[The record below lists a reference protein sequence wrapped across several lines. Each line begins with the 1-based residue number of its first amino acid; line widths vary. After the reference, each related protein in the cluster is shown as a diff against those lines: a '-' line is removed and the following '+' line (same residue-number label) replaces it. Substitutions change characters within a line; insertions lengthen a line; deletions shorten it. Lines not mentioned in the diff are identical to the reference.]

1 MNNSYFSKVSKAKS
15 LKEKMFI
22 VRNSINYRKHLF
34 WVKRKDI
41 KEILMEDIA
50 YKKLRK
56 KYSWVLDSE
65 KNRKL
70 DESIPG
76 DKIWV
81 CWFQGI
87 ENAPLLVKTCV
98 QRMEEVFGRNKIIII
113 TENNYSEYVE
123 LPEHIIDKWKKG
135 IIGYAHFSDILRVW
149 LLAQYG
155 GTWIDST
162 VMILSKGI
170 PDYFMNEEL
179 FVFSNM
185 KRNSVIN
192 ISNWFITAYSH
203 NRIIECMK
211 RLLDEYWKEEDFAIH
226 YLFFHLLFAMATEN
240 YQEIWRKVPKFS
252 NIQPHMLA
260 NEILNPYDENRLKQ
274 IAQMCSIQKLSNK
287 IVMDKQLNESYYNIL
302 LKEEMRFY

>member
-1 MNNSYFSKVSKAKS
+1 MNNSYFSKIRKAKS
-15 LKEKMFI
+15 LKEKIFI
-22 VRNSINYRKHLF
+22 IRNSINYRKHLF

-50 YKKLRK
+50 YKKLKK
-56 KYSWVLDSE
+56 KYGWVLDSE
-65 KNRKL
+65 NNRKL
-70 DESIPG
+70 DESVPG

-81 CWFQGI
+81 CWLQGI

-98 QRMEEVFGRNKIIII
+98 QRMEEVFGRNKIVII
-113 TENNYSEYVE
+113 TENNYSKYVE
-123 LPEHIIDKWKKG
+123 LPEYIIEKWKKG
-135 IIGYAHFSDILRVW
+135 SIGYAHFSDILRIW

-162 VMILSKGI
+162 VMILSKEI

-185 KRNSVIN
+185 KRNSMIN
-192 ISNWFITAYSH
+192 ISSWFITAYSH
-203 NRIIECMK
+203 NRIIECVK
-211 RLLDEYWKEEDFAIH
+211 KLLEEYWKKEDFLIH
-226 YLFFHLLFAMATEN
+226 YLVLHLLFAMATEN

-302 LKEEMRFY
+302 LKEEMEFY

>member
-1 MNNSYFSKVSKAKS
+1 MNNSYFSKISKAKS
-15 LKEKMFI
+15 LKEKIFI

-34 WVKRKDI
+34 WVNRKDI
-41 KEILMEDIA
+41 KEILMEDMA

-65 KNRKL
+65 KDRKL

-113 TENNYSEYVE
+113 TENNYSEYVK
-123 LPEHIIDKWKKG
+123 LPEHIIDKWEKG

-162 VMILSKGI
+162 VMILSKEI

-179 FVFSNM
+179 FAFSNM

-192 ISNWFITAYSH
+192 ISNWFISAYSH

-240 YQEIWRKVPKFS
+240 YQELWRRMPKFS

-260 NEILNPYDENRLKQ
+260 NEILNSYDENRLKQ

-287 IVMDKQLNESYYNIL
+287 IVMDKELNESYYNVL